1 MQNLCAWSAELPF
14 WSRDVLLGRVCKPAD
29 GIYSASRMPFDLL
42 VARGVF
48 DSTVCWKLEQLGLYV
63 RGRLEDATLFLAWTR
78 RHTTAFFEMPPL
90 DVAETLYTLDLATG
104 EAQRR

>member
-42 VARGVF
+42 VARA
-48 DSTVCWKLEQLGLYV
+48 LEQLGL
-63 RGRLEDATLFLAWTR
+63 ETPST
-78 RHTTAFFEMPPL
+78 
-90 DVAETLYTLDLATG
+90 DVAEVLYAPELATG
-104 EAQRR
+104 AAQRR